1 MDRMYRAAGPARSAA
16 TRLAPPA
23 PRRRPARPRSAGA
36 VAVGGGG
43 YGFPM
48 AARTKSAK
56 DRPSYR
62 CTECGWTTAK
72 WLGRCPECQAW
83 GTVEE
88 YGAAPA
94 VRTTAAGRVSAPAL
108 PIGQVD
114 GRQATA
120 RSTGVPELDRVLGGG
135 LVPGAVVLL
144 AGEPGVGKSTLLLDV
159 AAKAAGPEHPTLY
172 VTGEESAGQ
181 VRLRADRI
189 NALHDHLYLAAET
202 NLASVLGHL
211 DEVKPSLLILDSVQT
226 IASPEID
233 GAPGGMAQVRE
244 VAGALIR
251 ASKERGM
258 STLLVGHVTKDG
270 AIAGPRLLEHLVD
283 VVLHFE
289 GDRHARLRLVRGV
302 KNRYGATDE
311 VGCFELHDEGITGLT
326 DPSGLFLTRRDEPVP
341 GTCLTVTL
349 EGRRP
354 LVAEVQA
361 LTVESQIPSPRRTTS
376 GLETSRVS
384 MMLAVLEQRGRISA
398 LGKRDI
404 YSATVG
410 GVKLSEPAADLAI
423 ALALASAASDTP
435 LPKNLVAIGE
445 VGLAGEVRR
454 VTGVQRRLAEAH
466 RLGFTHALVP
476 ADPGK
481 VPAGMTVT
489 EVANMGDALR
499 VLPRGRRRGD
509 NDGPGKGPESA
520 PWGAR
525 EAAARG
531 GRGGGRDSGRGAAR
545 DEDREPF

>member
-1 MDRMYRAAGPARSAA
+1 MA
-16 TRLAPPA
+16 TR
-23 PRRRPARPRSAGA
+23 
-36 VAVGGGG
+36 
-43 YGFPM
+43 
-48 AARTKSAK
+48 KSSGK
-56 DRPSYR
+56 ERPSYR

-88 YGAAPA
+88 FGGAPA
-94 VRTTAAGRVSAPAL
+94 VRTTAPGRVTTAAV
-108 PIGQVD
+108 PIGEVD

-120 RSTGVPELDRVLGGG
+120 RSTGVDELDRVLGGG

-159 AAKAAGPEHPTLY
+159 AAKAASDAHRTLY
-172 VTGEESAGQ
+172 VTGEESASQ

-189 NALHDHLYLAAET
+189 GALDDHLYLAAET
-202 NLASVLGHL
+202 DLSAVLGHL
-211 DEVKPSLLILDSVQT
+211 DTVKPSLLVLDSVQT
-226 IASPEID
+226 VASPEIE

-251 ASKERGM
+251 ASKDRGM

-283 VVLHFE
+283 VVLQFE

-302 KNRYGATDE
+302 KNRYGTTDE
-311 VGCFELHDEGITGLT
+311 VGCFELHDEGITGLA
-326 DPSGLFLTRRDEPVP
+326 DPSGLFLTRRAEPVP

-354 LVAEVQA
+354 LVVEVQA
-361 LTVESQIPSPRRTTS
+361 LTVDSQIPSPRRTTS

-410 GVKLSEPAADLAI
+410 GVKLTEPAADLAV

-454 VTGVQRRLAEAH
+454 VTGVQRRLSEAA

-476 ADPGK
+476 TDPGRI
-481 VPAGMTVT
+481 PDGMRVL
-489 EVANMGDALR
+489 EVADVGEALS
-499 VLPRGRRRGD
+499 VLPKRVRR
-509 NDGPGKGPESA
+509 EA
-520 PWGAR
+520 PQEEGAR
-525 EAAARG
+525 R
-531 GRGGGRDSGRGAAR
+531 
-545 DEDREPF
+545 

>member
-1 MDRMYRAAGPARSAA
+1 
-16 TRLAPPA
+16 
-23 PRRRPARPRSAGA
+23 
-36 VAVGGGG
+36 
-43 YGFPM
+43 M
-48 AARTKSAK
+48 AARTRTTPK
-56 DRPSYR
+56 DRPAYR

-72 WLGRCPECQAW
+72 WLGRCGECQAW

-88 YGAAPA
+88 CGVSA
-94 VRTTAAGRVSAPAL
+94 VRTTAPGRVTSPAR
-108 PIGQVD
+108 PIAQVD
-114 GRQATA
+114 GRTATA
-120 RSTGVPELDRVLGGG
+120 RSTGVAELDRVLGGG

-159 AAKAAGPEHPTLY
+159 AAKASGERARTLY

-189 NALHDHLYLAAET
+189 GALSDHLYLAAET
-202 NLASVLGHL
+202 DLAAVLGHL
-211 DEVKPSLLILDSVQT
+211 DDVKPALLVLDSVQT
-226 IASPEID
+226 VASPEID

-251 ASKERGM
+251 ASKDRGM
-258 STLLVGHVTKDG
+258 STILVGHVTKDG

-289 GDRHARLRLVRGV
+289 GDRHARLRLIRGV

-311 VGCFELHDEGITGLT
+311 VGCFELHDEGITGLA

-361 LTVESQIPSPRRTTS
+361 LTVASQIPSPRRTTS

-384 MMLAVLEQRGRISA
+384 MMLAVLEQRGRIHQI
-398 LGKRDI
+398 GKCDI

-410 GVKLSEPAADLAI
+410 GVKLSEPSADLAV

-454 VTGVQRRLAEAH
+454 VTGVQRRLAEAA

-476 ADPGK
+476 PDPGK
-481 VPAGMTVT
+481 VPQEMTVT
-489 EVANMGDALR
+489 EVTDVGEALR
-499 VLPRGRRRGD
+499 VLPRKGSGEAGSYGRERAEG
-509 NDGPGKGPESA
+509 
-520 PWGAR
+520 
-525 EAAARG
+525 
-531 GRGGGRDSGRGAAR
+531 
-545 DEDREPF
+545 

>member
-1 MDRMYRAAGPARSAA
+1 MAR
-16 TRLAPPA
+16 
-23 PRRRPARPRSAGA
+23 
-36 VAVGGGG
+36 
-43 YGFPM
+43 
-48 AARTKSAK
+48 RT

-62 CTECGWTTAK
+62 CTECGWSTAK

-88 YGAAPA
+88 VGGTPA
-94 VRTTAAGRVSAPAL
+94 VRTTAASRVVSPAR
-108 PIGQVD
+108 PIGEVD
-114 GRQATA
+114 GHRATA
-120 RSTGVPELDRVLGGG
+120 RGTGVPELDRVLGGG

-159 AAKAAGPEHPTLY
+159 AAKAASAERPTLY

-189 NALHDHLYLAAET
+189 GAIADHLYLAAET
-202 NLASVLGHL
+202 DLSAVLGQL
-211 DEVKPSLLILDSVQT
+211 DQVKPALLVLDSVQT
-226 IASPEID
+226 VASPAID

-251 ASKERGM
+251 ASKDRGM

-302 KNRYGATDE
+302 KNRYGTTDE
-311 VGCFELHDEGITGLT
+311 VGCFELHDEGITSLA
-326 DPSGLFLTRRDEPVP
+326 DPSGLFLTRRAEPVP

-354 LVAEVQA
+354 LVAEVQS
-361 LTVESQIPSPRRTTS
+361 LTVDSQIPSPRRTTS

-384 MMLAVLEQRGRISA
+384 MMLAVLEQRGQITA
-398 LGKRDI
+398 LGKNDI
-404 YSATVG
+404 YTATVG
-410 GVKLSEPAADLAI
+410 GVKLSEPAADLAV

-454 VTGVQRRLAEAH
+454 VTGVQRRLSEAA

-476 ADPGK
+476 ADSGEA
-481 VPAGMTVT
+481 PAGMRVR
-489 EVANMGDALR
+489 EVADIGEALA
-499 VLPRGRRRGD
+499 VLPSRPRRARA
-509 NDGPGKGPESA
+509 PE
-520 PWGAR
+520 PRQETG
-525 EAAARG
+525 
-531 GRGGGRDSGRGAAR
+531 
-545 DEDREPF
+545 EPEKMRR